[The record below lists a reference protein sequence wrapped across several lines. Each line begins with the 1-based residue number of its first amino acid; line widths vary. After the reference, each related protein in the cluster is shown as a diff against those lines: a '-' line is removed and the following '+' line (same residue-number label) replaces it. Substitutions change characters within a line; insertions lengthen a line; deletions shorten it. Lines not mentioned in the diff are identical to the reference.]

1 METEPSAST
10 GSTPPETA
18 SEEPV
23 TAVPTSETTPVWAHT
38 VPVEPAENS
47 AGATVS
53 TDDEEALPALPMQ
66 KGDPDWSKT
75 QSSANGES
83 AGTTPG
89 WATTVPTAP
98 DEPIPEIQASAT
110 AEPVDATEPV
120 DAEEPV
126 DVDEPMAAAEPSAV
140 VEPAEGRG
148 RKTAGPVAAERPAV
162 TSLTEPLKAVAGD
175 AMKSTWPPAAES
187 APAPPQETDIWPPEP
202 PTERAMPAWP
212 PPSELEEPSTPAQV
226 IPSWPDSFAPA
237 TEEPTLPAPAAKAL
251 APEPKAIAPEP
262 KAIAPESKA
271 TAPEPKSVAPESTP
285 LEPAPKAV
293 APEPEPDPVA
303 PAQSGPPARP
313 AWAPSPKA
321 QPATQAPRAQGPA
334 PLPVPAWAPRVP
346 LAAEPGTPTWFSPK
360 EEIHHTT
367 AQPAAQP
374 APSPAP
380 KPTPAPPAG
389 GGQLPVAQIPA
400 MPVAPAKPA
409 QPGAAQSTWEVV
421 EQKSKSGPHAKAE
434 PGPTAEDRSYAEWF
448 AWAKRGGAPASACHA
463 AAQGAFKAL
472 SGGKDVATAVQ
483 WATAAMSR
491 PPENVSYARQTYC
504 AWFSLANIDLNL
516 DQHRAHAFATAA
528 IRALDTGQDASAAHA
543 AGLVAAGIK

>member
-126 DVDEPMAAAEPSAV
+126 DADEPMAAAEPSAV

-148 RKTAGPVAAERPAV
+148 RKTAGPAAAERPAV

-251 APEPKAIAPEP
+251 APEPKSIAPEP
-262 KAIAPESKA
+262 KSI
-271 TAPEPKSVAPESTP
+271 APESTP
-285 LEPAPKAV
+285 VEPAPKAV

-400 MPVAPAKPA
+400 MPVAPVKPA